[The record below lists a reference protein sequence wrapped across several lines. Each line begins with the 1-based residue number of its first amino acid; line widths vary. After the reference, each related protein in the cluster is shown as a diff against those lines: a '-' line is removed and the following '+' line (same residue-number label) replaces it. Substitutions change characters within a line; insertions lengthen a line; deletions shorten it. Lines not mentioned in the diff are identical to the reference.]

1 MTAGTLS
8 EGYLVRR
15 LGVTWEVVMFAVR
28 QRSEPIGAEA
38 NRFLFQV
45 EQEFDLMRLKAR
57 RAILEQEE
65 KRLAEEQE
73 ALRNERKLAVVSI
86 GGSSEAPPEN
96 GRMKRWGHAVATRAA
111 IWRLGFRREG
121 LAEEVRRLV
130 VLEEDIAFALRLS
143 RRRALG

>member
-1 MTAGTLS
+1 
-8 EGYLVRR
+8 
-15 LGVTWEVVMFAVR
+15 MFAAR
-28 QRSEPIGAEA
+28 QRLEPIGAEA
-38 NRFLFQV
+38 DRFLFQV
-45 EQEFDLMRLKAR
+45 EQEFDLMRIKAR

-65 KRLAEEQE
+65 RRLAEEQE
-73 ALRNERKLAVVSI
+73 SLRNERKLAGVSI

-96 GRMKRWGHAVATRAA
+96 GWMRRWGRAVATRAA
-111 IWRLGFRREG
+111 IWRLGFRRDL